1 MSVSFLRIPSKRRE
15 ANSRARM
22 TSTSFNV
29 GLADNTRL
37 SSRVLRPPGGGHT
50 DIFGGEPEPQQT
62 HRRGPP
68 ASTIGSV
75 VGQEEPKPAN
85 GTDAS
90 SQNGQKS
97 PQEAAP
103 APVAD
108 PLSPRPPAQWPR
120 RQSQPRLSPPSVSA
134 YRPAASPR
142 DSGKEAPHPLSFV
155 ALKIPGGTRSIRL
168 HWPLTHL
175 LLRFDEIH
183 VRTVTAYCK
192 SINVTV

>member
-1 MSVSFLRIPSKRRE
+1 MKLNTELRTIWVNDVLGPYFS
-15 ANSRARM
+15 ARM

-68 ASTIGSV
+68 ASTIGFV
-75 VGQEEPKPAN
+75 VGQEEPKPTN

-108 PLSPRPPAQWPR
+108 APEPK
-120 RQSQPRLSPPSVSA
+120 
-134 YRPAASPR
+134 AASPVAA
-142 DSGKEAPHPLSFV
+142 APEPAKV
-155 ALKIPGGTRSIRL
+155 EPPKRVRVPPGGFSSGL
-168 HWPLTHL
+168 W
-175 LLRFDEIH
+175 
-183 VRTVTAYCK
+183 
-192 SINVTV
+192 